1 MEKKYVERLE
11 QVIRVLEELPRE
23 KKFNL
28 RTFMTCGTT
37 ACACGW
43 AGVDPW
49 FRRRGFKTEKD
60 NLPDGGSITYNV
72 FYREFGG
79 MDAVREFFDLDIAD
93 SHFLFINSYYQEG
106 SKRAVIRRLKS
117 FLKGTSHV

>member
-1 MEKKYVERLE
+1 MEKKYIERLE

-43 AGVDPW
+43 AGTDPW
-49 FRRRGFKTEKD
+49 FRRRGFKTEKEPYHFEGA
-60 NLPDGGSITYNV
+60 NYSV
-72 FYREFGG
+72 SYRGFDG
-79 MDAVREFFDLDIAD
+79 MDAVRKFFGVDFAT
-93 SHFLFINSYYQEG
+93 SSFLFVKDSSRDG
-106 SKRAVIRRLKS
+106 SKRAVIRRLRR
-117 FLKGTSHV
+117 FLKGASNV

>member
-1 MEKKYVERLE
+1 MEKKYIERLE

-28 RTFMTCGTT
+28 RTFMICGTT

-49 FRRRGFKTEKD
+49 FRRRGFKTEKYHSYH
-60 NLPDGGSITYNV
+60 GSTPYYV
-72 FYREFGG
+72 SYRKFSG
-79 MDAVREFFDLDIAD
+79 MDAVREFFGIDFETSI
-93 SHFLFINSYYQEG
+93 HLFISGAHQDN
-106 SKRAVIRRLKS
+106 SKRAVIRRLKG
-117 FLKGTSHV
+117 FLKG